1 MQTDM
6 KKLLLIIMCLM
17 TLTSLS
23 AQKSKT
29 FELKGKPG
37 AVYEG
42 YASGKKP
49 NGHGTLTITN
59 SDSETK
65 YTYII
70 EGDFSKEG
78 IISNATI
85 TFVNQKV
92 VFKGNLTYKTK
103 RVIPLTPII
112 DTISSLI
119 NWCNMWESDRDLK
132 LYLTDG
138 GFYSNDLLVASLKGD
153 SMYISIPIGY
163 STKIS
168 SYEVPAYVYGSVTN
182 NELNLAQKFA
192 CSKNFTV
199 TGGIESTISMQ
210 KTGLALGKSS
220 NNVKLEFDN
229 GATFSKSGN
238 IAKFE
243 RPNGDLI
250 VVNNGKVSSYKIAN
264 NGNYIT
270 ENGVH
275 YKFTTGDE
283 YDGKVGHLSG
293 LTLKELCTFKDAAL
307 RYDMLDMYELN
318 GKLTLKNGGYLD
330 IKDNSVV
337 SGNVNR
343 TLANGD
349 KYSGTIG
356 GNRIKATIPLANYL
370 STTIPTNDFLKYVDE
385 GTLTLADGSAHKYTH
400 GMPEEEYNAYIA
412 KYNELKAS
420 DFLKADYY
428 NVPESFQITFK
439 DLAQMFYDKTRNSDQ
454 LYIKYPNGDILYYI
468 DSFMNAPTYEYF
480 NSLGYAPNIYSKDE
494 YGRRVFASDKLEIT
508 CTKSSVGVQAYNE
521 DTKTMTVYDSEGKL
535 QKFSQTYTS
544 GDLKSIDTYNNKV
557 VFADGSYFEGTF
569 SFEVLDEA
577 GNKLNHDERV
587 KAFGAKLGA
596 GPEHVLRVNLYS
608 GNVYNKSKTLIKIYE
623 NGKLLSDSEF
633 KSRLEQI
640 EREKREAAEEARRA
654 AQFKAKQDRVYK
666 KLVAAYPSYKKEIS
680 DLVYDGYLD
689 VWNRSWPIGFFKA
702 MFPGWISD
710 SDFSRKDFG
719 VFGKGYECIIS
730 NMVNGEYVYVGA
742 LKILNDRKTVILFV
756 SGWHYDEYIRN
767 GAWINLHK

>member
-1 MQTDM
+1 
-6 KKLLLIIMCLM
+6 M

-23 AQKSKT
+23 AQKPKT

-163 STKIS
+163 STKIN

-192 CSKNFTV
+192 CSKKFTV

-210 KTGLALGKSS
+210 KTGLVLSKSS
-220 NNVKLEFDN
+220 KNVKLEFDN

-250 VVNNGKVSSYKIAN
+250 VVNDGKVSSYKIAN

-270 ENGVH
+270 QKGVH
-275 YKFTTGDE
+275 YKFTTGDV
-283 YDGKVGHLSG
+283 YDGRVGHLSD
-293 LTLKELCTFKDAAL
+293 LTLSQLCTFKDAAL

-330 IKDNSVV
+330 IKDNCVV

-508 CTKSSVGVQAYNE
+508 CTKSNVGVQAYNE

-544 GDLKSIDTYNNKV
+544 GDYKSIDTYNNKV
-557 VFADGSYFEGTF
+557 VYADGSYFEAPFTF
-569 SFEVLDEA
+569 DVLDEA

-587 KAFGAKLGA
+587 KAFGAQLGA
-596 GPEHVLRVNLYS
+596 GPEHVIKVNPKS
-608 GNVYNKSKTLIKIYE
+608 CRVYNSSKQVIAIYKSGVK
-623 NGKLLSDSEF
+623 LSDVEMNE
-633 KSRLEQI
+633 LL
-640 EREKREAAEEARRA
+640 KREEEERKAEEARRKAEEEKRKAEEEAQRKAEA
-654 AQFKAKQDRVYK
+654 AAKAKRAKLEKQYGAKYVRALYDDNCVIEGTPLALLDKFIKENFDDVEIRQGYSQGLYWREYGNVVVVFYDRTNRV
-666 KLVAAYPSYKKEIS
+666 IS
-680 DLVYDGYLD
+680 E
-689 VWNRSWPIGFFKA
+689 K
-702 MFPGWISD
+702 
-710 SDFSRKDFG
+710 
-719 VFGKGYECIIS
+719 
-730 NMVNGEYVYVGA
+730 
-742 LKILNDRKTVILFV
+742 
-756 SGWHYDEYIRN
+756 EYIR
-767 GAWINLHK
+767 WY

>member
-1 MQTDM
+1 M

-59 SDSETK
+59 SKNSVE

-78 IISNATI
+78 VVSNATL

-92 VFKGNLTYKTK
+92 VFKGDVVYKTK
-103 RVIPLTPII
+103 RVYPVLPILDTLLSLLTW
-112 DTISSLI
+112 S
-119 NWCNMWESDRDLK
+119 NEWESDRDIN
-132 LYLTDG
+132 LTLTEG
-138 GFYSNDLLVASLKGD
+138 SFYSNNILIATLDNSPLALT
-153 SMYISIPIGY
+153 IPIGY
-163 STKIS
+163 STKIES
-168 SYEVPAYVYGSVTN
+168 NTASAYIYETVTKS
-182 NELNLAQKFA
+182 ELSLATKFA
-192 CSKNFTV
+192 GSENYTV
-199 TGGIESTISMQ
+199 TGGVKSTITMQ
-210 KTGLALGKSS
+210 LNGLVIGKS
-220 NNVKLEFDN
+220 NKNVKLVFDN
-229 GATFSKSGN
+229 NTTFSKAGN
-238 IAKFE
+238 VTKFE
-243 RPNGDLI
+243 RANGDFI
-250 VVNNGKVSSYKIAN
+250 AVNDGKVTSYKIAN

-318 GKLTLKNGGYLD
+318 GKLTMKDGGHLQ
-330 IKDNSVV
+330 IKDNVVV

-349 KYSGTIG
+349 KFSGTIG
-356 GNRIKATIPLANYL
+356 GNRIRASVPLANYL

-385 GTLTLADGSAHKYTH
+385 GTLTVADGSTRKYTH
-400 GMPEEEYNAYIA
+400 GMLEDDYNAHLK

-420 DFLKADYY
+420 DFKKADYY
-428 NVPESFQITFK
+428 NVPESFQITYQ
-439 DLAQMFYDKTRNSDQ
+439 DLAQMFYDNTRKSDQ
-454 LYIKYPNGDILYYI
+454 LYIKYSNGDILYYI
-468 DSFMNAPTYEYF
+468 DSFMNAPTYSHF
-480 NSLGYAPNIYSKDE
+480 SSLGYAPDFYSKDE
-494 YGRRVFASDKLEIT
+494 YGRRVFASDKLEVNY
-508 CTKSSVGVQAYNE
+508 TKTETTVKAYNP
-521 DTKTMTVYDSEGKL
+521 TTNTMTEYDANGKL
-535 QKFSQTYTS
+535 KKFSQTYTS
-544 GDLKSIDTYNNKV
+544 GDYKSIDTYNNKV
-557 VFADGSYFEGTF
+557 VFADGTYFEGTF
-569 SFEVLDEA
+569 SFEVLDVA

-596 GPEHVLRVNLYS
+596 GPEHVLKVKPNS
-608 GNVYNKSKTLIKIYE
+608 GNLYNKSKTLIGIYE
-623 NGKLLSDSEF
+623 YGSKLSDSEF
-633 KSRLEQI
+633 KSRIDQI
-640 EREKREAAEEARRA
+640 ERGKREAEERARRE

>member
-1 MQTDM
+1 M
-6 KKLLLIIMCLM
+6 KKLLLLIMCLM

-23 AQKSKT
+23 AQKTKT
-29 FELKGKPG
+29 FELKGKPC

-42 YASGKKP
+42 QAKGKKP
-49 NGHGTLTITN
+49 CGHGKLTITN
-59 SDSETK
+59 SEK
-65 YTYII
+65 GVEYAYII
-70 EGDFSKEG
+70 EGDFSKESV
-78 IISNATI
+78 ISDATM
-85 TFVNQKV
+85 TFVKQGV
-92 VFKGNLTYKTK
+92 VFKGLITYKTK
-103 RVIPLTPII
+103 RVYPVLPILDTLLSLLTW
-112 DTISSLI
+112 S
-119 NWCNMWESDRDLK
+119 NEWESDRDI
-132 LYLTDG
+132 YLTLTEG
-138 GFYSNDLLVASLKGD
+138 SFYSNNIVVATLDNSPLALT
-153 SMYISIPIGY
+153 IPIGY
-163 STKIS
+163 STKIES
-168 SYEVPAYVYGSVTN
+168 NTASVNIYETITN
-182 NELNLAQKFA
+182 NELNLATKFA
-192 CSKNFTV
+192 GSDNYTISGGVKSTV
-199 TGGIESTISMQ
+199 TMTLKGVV
-210 KTGLALGKSS
+210 LGKASK
-220 NNVKLEFDN
+220 NVKLVFDN
-229 GATFSKSGN
+229 NATFYKAGDVVR
-238 IAKFE
+238 FE
-243 RPNGDLI
+243 RANGDFI
-250 VVNNGKVSSYKIAN
+250 AVKDGNVTNFKIAN
-264 NGNYIT
+264 NGNYLT
-270 ENGVH
+270 QDGVH
-275 YKFTTGDE
+275 YKFTTGDVF
-283 YDGKVGHLSG
+283 DGKVGHLSK
-293 LTLKELCTFKDAAL
+293 LKLSQLCTFKDAAL
-307 RYDMLDMYELN
+307 RYDMLDTYDLN
-318 GKLTLKNGGYLD
+318 GKLTLKDGGHLQ
-330 IKDNSVV
+330 IKDNVVV
-337 SGNVNR
+337 SGTVNR

-508 CTKSSVGVQAYNE
+508 CTKSNVGVQAYNE

-544 GDLKSIDTYNNKV
+544 GDYKSIDTYNNKV

-633 KSRLEQI
+633 KSRIEQI
-640 EREKREAAEEARRA
+640 EREKREAAEEARRE

>member
-59 SDSETK
+59 SKSETK

-92 VFKGNLTYKTK
+92 VFKGDVVYKTK
-103 RVIPLTPII
+103 RVYSLMPIM
-112 DTISSLI
+112 DTLFSLLFWS
-119 NWCNMWESDRDLK
+119 NEWESERD
-132 LYLTDG
+132 LYLTLKNG
-138 GFYSNDLLVASLKGD
+138 SFYCKDCIVATLDKSSLALK
-153 SMYISIPIGY
+153 IPIDHSIEIESGTASAMVY
-163 STKIS
+163 ETVTKS
-168 SYEVPAYVYGSVTN
+168 ELSLVT
-182 NELNLAQKFA
+182 KFA
-192 CSKNFTV
+192 GSENYTV
-199 TGGIESTISMQ
+199 TGGVKSTITMQ
-210 KTGLALGKSS
+210 LNGLVLGKS
-220 NNVKLEFDN
+220 NKNVKLVFDN
-229 GATFSKSGN
+229 NATFSKAGN
-238 IAKFE
+238 VTRFE
-243 RPNGDLI
+243 RANGDFI
-250 VVNNGKVSSYKIAN
+250 AVNDGKVTSYKIAN

-318 GKLTLKNGGYLD
+318 GKLTMKDGGHLQ
-330 IKDNSVV
+330 IKDNVVV

-349 KYSGTIG
+349 KFSGTIG
-356 GNRIKATIPLANYL
+356 GNRIRAVVPLANYL

-385 GTLTLADGSAHKYTH
+385 GTLTVADGSTRKYTH
-400 GMPEEEYNAYIA
+400 GMLEDDYNAHLK

-420 DFLKADYY
+420 DFKKADCY

-439 DLAQMFYDKTRNSDQ
+439 DLAQMFYDKTRKSDQ
-454 LYIKYPNGDILYYI
+454 LYIKYSNGDILYYI
-468 DSFMNAPTYEYF
+468 DSFMNAPTYSHF
-480 NSLGYAPNIYSKDE
+480 RSLEYAPDFYSKDE
-494 YGRRVFASDKLEIT
+494 YGRRVFASDKLEVNY
-508 CTKSSVGVQAYNE
+508 TKTETTVKAYNP
-521 DTKTMTVYDSEGKL
+521 TTNTMTEYDANGKL
-535 QKFSQTYTS
+535 KKFSQTYTS
-544 GDLKSIDTYNNKV
+544 GDYKSIDTYNNKV
-557 VFADGSYFEGTF
+557 VFADGTYFEGSF
-569 SFEVLDEA
+569 SFEVLDVA

-596 GPEHVLRVNLYS
+596 GPEHVLKVKPNS
-608 GNVYNKSKTLIKIYE
+608 GKVYNKSKTLIGIYE
-623 NGKLLSDSEF
+623 YGSKLSDSEF

-654 AQFKAKQDRVYK
+654 AQFEAKQNRVYK
-666 KLVAAYPSYKKEIS
+666 KLVASYPNYKTQIS
-680 DLVYDGYLD
+680 DLVYGGNLD
-689 VWNRSWPIGFFKA
+689 IYNSTWPLGLFKA
-702 MFPGWISD
+702 MFPGWITD
-710 SDFSRKDFG
+710 SDLKRADFG
-719 VFGKGYECIIS
+719 VFGRGYECIVS
-730 NMVNGEYVYVGA
+730 KEVNGEYVYVCT
-742 LKILNDRKTVILFV
+742 LKILDDRKTVLWLV
-756 SGWHYDEYIRN
+756 KGWHYDEYIRN

>member
-59 SDSETK
+59 SKSETK

-92 VFKGNLTYKTK
+92 VFKGDVVYKTK
-103 RVIPLTPII
+103 RVYSLMPIM
-112 DTISSLI
+112 DTLFSLLFWS
-119 NWCNMWESDRDLK
+119 NEWESERD
-132 LYLTDG
+132 LYLTLKNG
-138 GFYSNDLLVASLKGD
+138 SFYCKDCIVATLDNSSLALK
-153 SMYISIPIGY
+153 IPIDHSIEIESGTASAKVY
-163 STKIS
+163 ETVTKS
-168 SYEVPAYVYGSVTN
+168 
-182 NELNLAQKFA
+182 ELSLATKFA
-192 CSKNFTV
+192 GSENYTV
-199 TGGIESTISMQ
+199 TGGVKSTITMQ
-210 KTGLALGKSS
+210 LNGLVLGKS
-220 NNVKLEFDN
+220 NKNVKLVFDN
-229 GATFSKSGN
+229 NATFSKTGN
-238 IAKFE
+238 VAKFE
-243 RPNGDLI
+243 RANGDFI
-250 VVNNGKVSSYKIAN
+250 AVNDGKVTSYKIAN

-318 GKLTLKNGGYLD
+318 GKLTMKDGGHLQ
-330 IKDNSVV
+330 IKDNVVV

-385 GTLTLADGSAHKYTH
+385 GTLTLADGSAHKYIH
-400 GMPEEEYNAYIA
+400 GMPEEEYKVYIA

-439 DLAQMFYDKTRNSDQ
+439 DLAQMFYDENRNSDE

-468 DSFMNAPTYEYF
+468 DSFMNAPTYNYF
-480 NSLGYAPNIYSKDE
+480 ASLENAPDIYSKDE

-544 GDLKSIDTYNNKV
+544 GDFKSIDTYNKKV
-557 VFADGSYFEGTF
+557 VYADGSYFEGPFTF
-569 SFEVLDEA
+569 DVLDEA
-577 GNKLNHDERV
+577 GNDLNHDERI
-587 KAFGAKLGA
+587 KKFGITLGA
-596 GPEHVLRVNLYS
+596 GPKHVIKVNPKS
-608 GNVYNKSKTLIKIYE
+608 CRVYNSSKQVIAIYKSGVK
-623 NGKLLSDSEF
+623 LSDVEMNE
-633 KSRLEQI
+633 LL
-640 EREKREAAEEARRA
+640 KREEEEEARRKAEEEAQRKAEA
-654 AQFKAKQDRVYK
+654 AAKAQRAKLEKQYGAKYVRALYDDNCVIEGTPMALLDKFIKENFGDVEIRQGSYEGLYWCEYGNVVVVFYDRTNRV
-666 KLVAAYPSYKKEIS
+666 IS
-680 DLVYDGYLD
+680 E
-689 VWNRSWPIGFFKA
+689 K
-702 MFPGWISD
+702 
-710 SDFSRKDFG
+710 
-719 VFGKGYECIIS
+719 
-730 NMVNGEYVYVGA
+730 
-742 LKILNDRKTVILFV
+742 
-756 SGWHYDEYIRN
+756 EYIR
-767 GAWINLHK
+767 WY